1 MATPIETNTPPTR
14 NLADPETL
22 ARISRLELRARAVVE
37 GVVSGMHKS
46 PHRGSSVEF
55 AQHRDYVPGDE
66 IRHIDWKVY
75 ARSDRYQI
83 KQYEEE
89 TNLKATLVVDT
100 STSMDYKGLKSHL
113 SKREYAAVVAASI
126 ASLLLKQRDTVGLTT
141 FDDGVRQFIPP
152 ASTSAHMKLLLE
164 MLERRDAQPK
174 TAVGDTFHDLA
185 ERLKRRGMIIV
196 LSDLFTDPDEML
208 RGLQH
213 FRHRKHEVIIFHVLD
228 RDELTFPFKD
238 ASVFQGMEGEE
249 PLMAEPNALR
259 QGYLQVFGEYVEK
272 LKKGCRE
279 LNMDYQQ
286 LVTDQPIDAVLAR
299 YLSSRSSQGKR

>member
-1 MATPIETNTPPTR
+1 MTSEVR
-14 NLADPETL
+14 QLADPQTL
-22 ARISRLELRARAVVE
+22 ARISRLELRARTVVE
-37 GVVSGMHKS
+37 GVISGMHKS

-89 TNLKATLVVDT
+89 TNLKATLVLDA
-100 STSMDYKGLKSHL
+100 STSMNYKGEKSPL
-113 SKREYAAVVAASI
+113 SKREYASIVAAAI
-126 ASLLLKQRDTVGLTT
+126 ASLLLRRRDTVGLAT
-141 FDDGVRQFIPP
+141 FDEGVRQYIPP
-152 ASTSAHMKLLLE
+152 ASTSAHFKLLLE
-164 MLERRDAQPK
+164 TLERKDNAPK
-174 TAVGDTFHDLA
+174 TDLGDTFHDLA
-185 ERLKRRGMIIV
+185 ERIKRRGMLLI
-196 LSDLFTDPDEML
+196 LSDLFNDPDAIL

-213 FRHRKHEVIIFHVLD
+213 FRHRKHEVIVFHILD
-228 RDELTFPFKD
+228 RDELTFPFRD
-238 ASVFQGMEGEE
+238 SAIFEGMEGEE

-259 QGYLQVFGEYVEK
+259 REYLNAFGAYVDR

-286 LVTDQPIDAVLAR
+286 LATDQPIDVVLSR
-299 YLSSRSSQGKR
+299 YLAQRMTRK

>member
-1 MATPIETNTPPTR
+1 MDTQTKQ
-14 NLADPETL
+14 LADPQTL
-22 ARISRLELRARAVVE
+22 ARIARLELRARAVVE
-37 GVVSGMHKS
+37 GVISGMHKS

-89 TNLKATLVVDT
+89 TNLKGTLVVDT
-100 STSMDYKGLKSHL
+100 SSSMDYKGSNSHL
-113 SKREYAAVVAASI
+113 SKREYASVAAAAI
-126 ASLLLKQRDTVGLTT
+126 ASLLMRQRDTVGLTT

-152 ASTSAHMKLLLE
+152 GSTSAHMKLLLE
-164 MLERRDAQPK
+164 TLERRETNPK
-174 TAVGDTFHDLA
+174 TNVGETFHDLA
-185 ERLKRRGMIIV
+185 ERIKRRGMIV
-196 LSDLFTDPDEML
+196 VFSDLFTDPDEML

-213 FRHRKHEVIIFHVLD
+213 FRHRRHEVIVFHVLD
-228 RDELTFPFKD
+228 RDEVAFPFKD
-238 ASVFQGMEGEE
+238 ACVFEGMEGEP

-259 QGYLQVFGEYVEK
+259 KEYLQVFGEYVEK

-286 LVTDQPIDAVLAR
+286 LITDLPVDTVLSR
-299 YLSSRSSQGKR
+299 YLSSRAGQGTHR